1 MNILKLFDLQLFAEG
16 ASANP
21 QASTSAARG
30 TPTAASGTAA
40 ASTGDGAAGDAGTV
54 ETAAPKSKR
63 KAKADPF
70 ENVKFGIQPGDPDAD
85 ADADN
90 TNAEGNAEG
99 TTPDAE
105 DNNAEEGNKPKTYTE
120 DEYKKGVE
128 DAIKRRFKKNDSEK
142 KAMAPILRY
151 ASEALGV
158 DIDDIEAMSKAAD
171 DARKQRY
178 QDEAARTGNDAT
190 AIETNADNAYN
201 VRNYRQELDS
211 IREANEAE
219 AFNSRMAKQEAA
231 VREAYPEFDY
241 GKEIENPAFRSLLRA
256 GFDMKNAYESVHS
269 AEIQA
274 KIREDAMREA
284 REQVSASVAAGANRP
299 MEGGAV
305 NPSAQVITDPENLTK
320 AQRAEIKRRVK
331 RGEKIIW

>member
-1 MNILKLFDLQLFAEG
+1 MNILKLFDLQLFA
-16 ASANP
+16 
-21 QASTSAARG
+21 
-30 TPTAASGTAA
+30 
-40 ASTGDGAAGDAGTV
+40 DGAAAGAAGTAGSNGEGSAAGAEANT

-85 ADADN
+85 TDTDN

-99 TTPDAE
+99 TDHNTE
-105 DNNAEEGNKPKTYTE
+105 GNNTEEGNNPKTYTE
-120 DEYKKGVE
+120 DEYKKGIE

-142 KAMAPILRY
+142 KAIAPILRY
-151 ASEALGV
+151 VSEALGV
-158 DIDDIEAMSKAAD
+158 DLDDIDGMGKAAEA
-171 DARKQRY
+171 ARKQRY
-178 QDEAARTGNDAT
+178 QDEAGRTGNDAEV
-190 AIETNADNAYN
+190 IERNADNAYN

-219 AFNSRMAKQEAA
+219 TFNARMAKQEAT
-231 VREAYPEFDY
+231 VREAYPKFDY
-241 GKEIENPAFRSLLRA
+241 DKEIENPVFRSLLRE

-274 KIREDAMREA
+274 KIREDAIREA

-305 NPSAQVITDPENLTK
+305 NPSAQVITDPENMTK
-320 AQRAEIKRRVK
+320 AQRAEVKRRVA